1 MDPDDDYPDFIV
13 PLARAVVCGG
23 LERGVAISGC
33 GVGIG
38 DNAAN
43 EGVISSDAG
52 RISLRVVRADDE
64 LMIAR
69 AVCRTID
76 LKIGRG

>member
-1 MDPDDDYPDFIV
+1 MTIIRILLCRWP
-13 PLARAVVCGG
+13 AH
-23 LERGVAISGC
+23 
-33 GVGIG
+33 
-38 DNAAN
+38 

>member
-1 MDPDDDYPDFIV
+1 MKTFGR
-13 PLARAVVCGG
+13 LRFGRA
-23 LERGVAISGC
+23 LPSH
-33 GVGIG
+33 
-38 DNAAN
+38 
-43 EGVISSDAG
+43 VISSDVS

>member
-23 LERGVAISGC
+23 LERGVAISGS

-38 DNAAN
+38 ENAAN

-52 RISLRVVRADDE
+52 